1 MMHKKWI
8 ALLCSAA
15 LLAAFPGASPL
26 ADAAM
31 RGDIA
36 TVRSLLSEGA
46 DVDGTQGDGMTALH
60 WAAERGDVAM
70 TTLLL
75 EAGADVQP
83 VTRIGDYTPLHLAAK
98 SGQAGTLTALLVAGS
113 DPDVR
118 STAGGS
124 TALHFAAGAGDTAA
138 IAALLDHGADVNA
151 GESTL
156 GQTPLIFAASYN
168 RLKAVKL
175 LMERGANVS
184 TRTKLSNPSVVS
196 GITRA
201 AQRARD
207 ETLTAIRDG
216 AEARAV
222 GYSPKEIQGAIEAA
236 RQTVRDEIQLEEE
249 EKVEEEPDLDKITFG
264 RSGDYGGLTPLLH
277 ATRQGHTE
285 VVLALLDGHAALEQT
300 GTGDEVSPLLM
311 AIANGH
317 FDLAVL
323 LLDRGADAN
332 FTSASGNNPLYATVD
347 AHWAPKSTARPRQ
360 RAYEQQET
368 GYLELMTHLLRVG
381 ADPNLRLK
389 ASPPYEPRGYSGATP
404 FWRAAYATDVTAM
417 RLLVAH
423 GADHTIA
430 TRSSGSRNRSS
441 RGSQRGRNIIV
452 QQDETQR
459 GGTRRG
465 GTRRGT
471 RGGTRGAQTGLIQ
484 LGGAQGRGTGRGNRG
499 QTPPVAEPN
508 RQARPGI
515 YAIHAASGLGYG
527 QGFAAHS
534 HRHAPDAWMTTMR
547 YLVEELGHEVTSI
560 DSSGYS
566 ALHNAASRGDNDMI
580 FYLVSKGADPTVIS
594 GRGQSTADMA
604 NGPSQRLQ
612 IFPETRDLL
621 IALGSQLR
629 GPPKR

>member
-8 ALLCSAA
+8 ALVCSTA
-15 LLAAFPGASPL
+15 LLAAFPVASPL

-36 TVRSLLSEGA
+36 AVRSLLSDGA
-46 DVDGTQGDGMTALH
+46 DVNGSQGDGMTALH
-60 WAAERGDVAM
+60 WAAERGDIEI
-70 TTLLL
+70 TRLLL
-75 EAGADVQP
+75 EAGANVQP

-98 SGQAGTLTALLVAGS
+98 ASQAATVEALLVAGS
-113 DPDVR
+113 DPSAR

-124 TALHFAAGAGDTAA
+124 TALHFAAGAGNTAA
-138 IAALLDHGADVNA
+138 IAALLDHGADIDA

-168 RLKAVKL
+168 RLKAVQL
-175 LMERGANVS
+175 LIERGADVGLSS
-184 TRTKLSNPSVVS
+184 TLSNPSTVS
-196 GITRA
+196 AITRA

-207 ETLTAIRDG
+207 EALAAIRDVD
-216 AEARAV
+216 EARAI
-222 GYSPKEIQGAIEAA
+222 GYSPKEIQAAVLAA
-236 RQTVRDEIQLEEE
+236 RRSVPDENDVEEE
-249 EKVEEEPDLDKITFG
+249 EEEEPDLDKITVG
-264 RSGDYGGLTPLLH
+264 RAGDYGGLTALLH

-285 VVLALLDGHAALEQT
+285 VALALLDGGAELEQS
-300 GTGDEVSPLLM
+300 GTGDGVSPLLM

-332 FTSASGNNPLYATVD
+332 FTSTSGNNPLYATVD

-360 RAYEQQET
+360 RDYEQQET
-368 GYLELMTHLLRVG
+368 SYLQLMDHLLRVG
-381 ADPNLRLK
+381 ADPNLRLES
-389 ASPPYEPRGYSGATP
+389 SPPYEPRGYAGATP
-404 FWRAAYATDVTAM
+404 FWRATYATDVTAM

-423 GADHTIA
+423 GADHTIP
-430 TRSSGSRNRSS
+430 TRGRSS
-441 RGSQRGRNIIV
+441 RGRSTRGRTRRGG
-452 QQDETQR
+452 TQR
-459 GGTRRG
+459 GGTG
-465 GTRRGT
+465 GTRRGARQRGET
-471 RGGTRGAQTGLIQ
+471 RRGGTQR
-484 LGGAQGRGTGRGNRG
+484 GGAQRGNRG
-499 QTPPVAEPN
+499 QNPSGSEPS
-508 RQARPGI
+508 RPAGAGSF
-515 YAIHAASGLGYG
+515 AIHAASGVGYG

-534 HRHAPDAWMTTMR
+534 HRHAPDSWMTTMR
-547 YLVEELGHEVTSI
+547 YLVDELGHDVTSI

-566 ALHNAASRGDNDMI
+566 ALHNAASRGDNEMI
-580 FYLVSKGADPTVIS
+580 LYLVEKGADPTVVN

-621 IALGSQLR
+621 ISLGSKLR